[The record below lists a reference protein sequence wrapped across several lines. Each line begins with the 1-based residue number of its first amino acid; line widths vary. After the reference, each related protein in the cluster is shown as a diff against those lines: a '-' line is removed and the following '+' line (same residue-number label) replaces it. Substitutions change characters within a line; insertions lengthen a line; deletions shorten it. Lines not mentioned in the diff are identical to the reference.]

1 MKFLVRNV
9 LGLLSLASLMGSCGL
24 GSSKGELTGVPGR
37 RPWYHPQP
45 FGTIYVPS
53 GTFQMGQ
60 TDQDILGSVT
70 ARPKQVSIQAFYMDD
85 TEITNNEYR
94 QFVFWVRDS
103 IVAKTLGD
111 EYLTEP
117 DEAGNQRIDWSKKID
132 YSTQETQD
140 ALKPLYYSEE
150 DKLGSANAWDV
161 RKFVFD
167 YKWLDLQEAA
177 KLQYKLKPVARKTFI
192 HSEKALIYPDT
203 LAFVRDFTYANNDP
217 MAQTYFWHPGFDD
230 YPVVGVSW
238 KQASAFCAWRTNY
251 LNAYYLEQG
260 DPEVAPF
267 ALPTEAQWEYAARG
281 GRRFS
286 PYPWGGPY
294 TRNSRGCFLCNFKP
308 LRGNYIEDGGLY
320 PVKATAYFPND
331 YGLYCMAG
339 NVAEWTNSAYD
350 ESIYTM
356 IHDEQPD
363 YEYNAKDDD
372 SPTLKRKVVRGG
384 SWKDVAYFCQTS
396 TRSYEYQ
403 DTAKAYIGF
412 RCAMQYM
419 GRSLKDR

>member
-1 MKFLVRNV
+1 MKLLRNAV
-9 LGLLSLASLMGSCGL
+9 GLLAIAAALGSCGL
-24 GSSKGELTGVPGR
+24 KGTKGELTGVGGR
-37 RPWYHPQP
+37 KPWYHPQP
-45 FGTIYVPS
+45 FGTVYVPS
-53 GTFQMGQ
+53 GTFQLGQ

-94 QFVFWVRDS
+94 QFVYWVKDS
-103 IVAKTLGD
+103 IVAKTLGED
-111 EYLTEP
+111 YIIT
-117 DEAGNQRIDWSKKID
+117 DDNGNERIDWSKKID
-132 YSTQETQD
+132 YGDPDVQTSLQ
-140 ALKPLYYSEE
+140 PLMYSEQ
-150 DKLGSANAWDV
+150 DKLNTGNAFDV
-161 RKFVFD
+161 RKLVFD
-167 YKWLDLQEAA
+167 YKWIDLQEAA
-177 KLQYKLKPVARKTFI
+177 KLKYKLPGGAVARKTFI
-192 HSEKALIYPDT
+192 HAEKEQIYPDT

-217 MAQTYFWHPGFDD
+217 MAQTYFWHPGYDD

-251 LNAYYLEQG
+251 LNAYYVEQG

-267 ALPTEAQWEYAARG
+267 RLPTEAEWEYAARG

-294 TRNSRGCFLCNFKP
+294 TRNSRGCFLANFKP
-308 LRGNYIEDGGLY
+308 LRGDYISDGGLY

-339 NVAEWTNSAYD
+339 NVAEWTASAYD

-363 YEYNAKDDD
+363 YQYNAKDDD
-372 SPTLKRKVVRGG
+372 ASALKRKVIRGG

-403 DTAKAYIGF
+403 DTAKCYVGF
-412 RCAMQYM
+412 RCVMQFM
-419 GRSLKDR
+419 GRSIRDK

>member
-9 LGLLSLASLMGSCGL
+9 LGLLSLATVMGSCGL

-37 RPWYHPQP
+37 KPWYHPQP

-60 TDQDILGSVT
+60 TDQDILGSMT

-103 IVAKTLGD
+103 MVAKTLGND
-111 EYLTEP
+111 YLIT
-117 DEAGNQRIDWSKKID
+117 DDNGNERIDWSKKID
-132 YSTQETQD
+132 YADPETQTS
-140 ALKPLYYSEE
+140 LQPLYYSEQ
-150 DKLGSANAWDV
+150 DKLGTGNAWDT
-161 RKFVFD
+161 RKFVYD
-167 YKWLDLQEAA
+167 YKWLDLQGAA
-177 KLQYKLKPVARKTFI
+177 QLQYKLKPVARKQFI
-192 HSEKALIYPDT
+192 HSEKAAIYPDT

-238 KQASAFCAWRTNY
+238 KQAEAFCFWRTNF
-251 LNAYYLEQG
+251 LNQYYLEQG

-267 ALPTEAQWEYAARG
+267 MLPTEAQWEYAARG

-286 PYPWGGPY
+286 SYPWGGPY

-320 PVKATAYFPND
+320 PVKATSYFPND

-372 SPTLKRKVVRGG
+372 APTLKRKVVRGG

-403 DTAKAYIGF
+403 DTAKCYVGF
-412 RCAMQYM
+412 RCVMQYM